1 MLSKRKKESLGKY
14 DVEKLH
20 SIEEACNVLKEI
32 TSSTKFDESIDLS
45 IRLGVDPKKPN
56 QMIRGVVSLPHG
68 TGKDIKVLVIC
79 ESDKNSEAEGAGA
92 DFVGLDD
99 YLDKI
104 KSGWLDF
111 DVLITT
117 PSCMPKIGILGR
129 FLGPR
134 GLMPNPKSGTV
145 TTDVGKAVKDVK
157 SGKIDFKVDKFG
169 IIHSSF
175 GKVSFSKEKMV
186 ENLKELL
193 QTILK
198 LKPNTLK
205 GVYVKSV
212 AVSST
217 MSTGI
222 KIDPNKI

>member
-1 MLSKRKKESLGKY
+1 M
-14 DVEKLH
+14 
-20 SIEEACNVLKEI
+20 
-32 TSSTKFDESIDLS
+32 
-45 IRLGVDPKKPN
+45 
-56 QMIRGVVSLPHG
+56 
-68 TGKDIKVLVIC
+68 
-79 ESDKNSEAEGAGA
+79 
-92 DFVGLDD
+92 DD

-117 PSCMPKIGILGR
+117 PSCMPKIGVLGR

-145 TTDVGKAVKDVK
+145 TTDIEKAVKDVK

-175 GKVSFSKEKMV
+175 GKVSFSKDKMV

-205 GVYVKSV
+205 GVYVRSI

-217 MSTGI
+217 MSTGV

>member
-1 MLSKRKKESLGKY
+1 MAISKNRKAALENINLNKSYSLADAAIIVK
-14 DVEKLH
+14 DNSKV
-20 SIEEACNVLKEI
+20 
-32 TSSTKFDESIDLS
+32 KFDASVDLS

-56 QMIRGVVSLPHG
+56 QMVRGVVSLPHG
-68 TGKDIKVLVIC
+68 TGKDVKVLVIC
-79 ESDKNSEAEGAGA
+79 ESDNNAAAEKAGA
-92 DFVGLDD
+92 DFIGLDD
-99 YLDKI
+99 YLEKI

-145 TTDVGKAVKDVK
+145 TTDVEKAVNDVK

-169 IIHSSF
+169 IINTSF
-175 GKVSFSKEKMV
+175 GKMSFTKNKMV

-205 GVYVKSV
+205 GTYVKSV
-212 AVSST
+212 SVSST
-217 MSTGI
+217 MGTGI

>member
-56 QMIRGVVSLPHG
+56 QMVRGVVSLPHG

-79 ESDKNSEAEGAGA
+79 ESDKNSEAEEAGA

>member
-14 DVEKLH
+14 DIDKLH
-20 SIEEACNVLKEI
+20 SIDDACGILKEI

-45 IRLGVDPKKPN
+45 IRLGVDPKQPN
-56 QMIRGVVSLPHG
+56 QMIRGVVSLPNG
-68 TGKDIKVLVIC
+68 TGKDVKVLVIC
-79 ESDKNSEAEGAGA
+79 EADNNSDAEKAGA
-92 DFVGLDD
+92 DFIGLED
-99 YLDKI
+99 YLEKI
-104 KSGWLDF
+104 KGGWLDF

-117 PSCMPKIGILGR
+117 PSCMPKIGVLGR

-145 TTDVGKAVKDVK
+145 TKEIGKAVKDVK

-175 GKVSFSKEKMV
+175 GKTSFSKEKMTQ
-186 ENLKELL
+186 NLNELL
-193 QTILK
+193 QTIVK

-205 GVYVKSV
+205 GVYVRSI
-212 AVSST
+212 AISST

>member
-14 DVEKLH
+14 DIDKLH
-20 SIEEACNVLKEI
+20 SIDDACGILKEI

-56 QMIRGVVSLPHG
+56 QMIRGVVSLPNG
-68 TGKDIKVLVIC
+68 TGKDVKVLVIC
-79 ESDKNSEAEGAGA
+79 EADNNSDAEKAGA
-92 DFVGLDD
+92 DFIGLED
-99 YLDKI
+99 YLEKI
-104 KSGWLDF
+104 KGGWLDF

-117 PSCMPKIGILGR
+117 PSCMPKIGVLGR

-145 TTDVGKAVKDVK
+145 TKEIGKAVKDVK

-175 GKVSFSKEKMV
+175 GKTSFSKDKMTQ
-186 ENLKELL
+186 NLNELL
-193 QTILK
+193 QTIVK
-198 LKPNTLK
+198 LQPNTLK
-205 GVYVKSV
+205 GVYVRSI
-212 AVSST
+212 AISST

>member
-14 DVEKLH
+14 DIEKMH
-20 SIEEACNVLKEI
+20 SIDEACSVLKEI

-56 QMIRGVVSLPHG
+56 QMVRGVVSLPHG
-68 TGKDIKVLVIC
+68 TGKDVKVLVIC
-79 ESDKNSEAEGAGA
+79 ESDKNSDADKSGA
-92 DFVGLDD
+92 DFVGLED

-117 PSCMPKIGILGR
+117 PSCMPKIGVLGR

-145 TTDVGKAVKDVK
+145 TTDIGKAVKDVK

-175 GKVSFSKEKMV
+175 GKTSFSKDKMV
-186 ENLKELL
+186 DNLNELL

-205 GVYVKSV
+205 GVYVRSI
-212 AVSST
+212 AISST

>member
-14 DVEKLH
+14 DIEKMH
-20 SIEEACNVLKEI
+20 SIDEACSVLKEI
-32 TSSTKFDESIDLS
+32 TSSIKFDESIDLS

-56 QMIRGVVSLPHG
+56 QMVRGVVSLPHG
-68 TGKDIKVLVIC
+68 TGKDVKVLVIC
-79 ESDKNSEAEGAGA
+79 ESDKNSDADKSGA
-92 DFVGLDD
+92 DFVGLED

-145 TTDVGKAVKDVK
+145 TNDVVKAVKDVK

-169 IIHSSF
+169 IIHASF
-175 GKVSFSKEKMV
+175 GKVSFSKDKMA

-205 GVYVKSV
+205 GVYVRSV
-212 AVSST
+212 AISST
-217 MSTGI
+217 MSPGI

>member
-1 MLSKRKKESLGKY
+1 
-14 DVEKLH
+14 
-20 SIEEACNVLKEI
+20 
-32 TSSTKFDESIDLS
+32 
-45 IRLGVDPKKPN
+45 
-56 QMIRGVVSLPHG
+56 
-68 TGKDIKVLVIC
+68 
-79 ESDKNSEAEGAGA
+79 
-92 DFVGLDD
+92 
-99 YLDKI
+99 
-104 KSGWLDF
+104 
-111 DVLITT
+111 
-117 PSCMPKIGILGR
+117 MPKIGILGR

-145 TTDVGKAVKDVK
+145 TTEIGKAVKDVK

-205 GVYVKSV
+205 GVYIKSV

>member
-14 DVEKLH
+14 DIDKLH
-20 SIEEACNVLKEI
+20 SIDEASSLLKEI
-32 TSSTKFDESIDLS
+32 TKSTKFDESVDLS

-56 QMIRGVVSLPHG
+56 QMVRGVVSLPHG
-68 TGKDIKVLVIC
+68 TGKDVKVLVIC
-79 ESDKNSEAEGAGA
+79 ESDNNSAAEKAGA
-92 DFVGLDD
+92 DFIGLDD
-99 YLDKI
+99 YLEKI

-117 PSCMPKIGILGR
+117 PSCMPKIGVLGR

-145 TTDVGKAVKDVK
+145 TTDIEKAVKDVK

-169 IIHSSF
+169 IINSSF
-175 GKVSFSKEKMV
+175 GKASFSKDKIV
-186 ENLKELL
+186 DNLKELL
-193 QTILK
+193 QTIIK

-205 GVYVKSV
+205 GTYVKSV
-212 AVSST
+212 TVSST

>member
-1 MLSKRKKESLGKY
+1 MLSKRKKEALGKY

-20 SIEEACNVLKEI
+20 SIDEACSVLKEI
-32 TSSTKFDESIDLS
+32 TNSTKFDESVDLS

-56 QMIRGVVSLPHG
+56 QMVRGVVSLPHG

-79 ESDKNSEAEGAGA
+79 ESDNASAAETAGA
-92 DFVGLDD
+92 DFIGLDD

-117 PSCMPKIGILGR
+117 PSCMPKIGVLGR

-145 TTDVGKAVKDVK
+145 TTDIEKAVKDVK

-175 GKVSFSKEKMV
+175 GKVSFSKDKMV

-205 GVYVKSV
+205 GIYVRSV
-212 AVSST
+212 AISST
-217 MSTGI
+217 MSTGV

>member
-56 QMIRGVVSLPHG
+56 QMVRGVVSLPHG
-68 TGKDIKVLVIC
+68 TGKDVKVLVIC
-79 ESDKNSEAEGAGA
+79 ESDKNSDADKSGA
-92 DFVGLDD
+92 DFVGLED

-117 PSCMPKIGILGR
+117 PSCMPKIGVLGR

-145 TTDVGKAVKDVK
+145 TTDIGKAVKDVK

-175 GKVSFSKEKMV
+175 GKTSFSKDKMV
-186 ENLKELL
+186 DNLNELL

-205 GVYVKSV
+205 GVYVRSI
-212 AVSST
+212 AISST

>member
-1 MLSKRKKESLGKY
+1 MLSKRKKEALGKY

-20 SIEEACNVLKEI
+20 SIDEACSVLKEI
-32 TSSTKFDESIDLS
+32 TTSTKFDESVDLS

-56 QMIRGVVSLPHG
+56 QMVRGVVSLPHG

-79 ESDKNSEAEGAGA
+79 ESDNASAAESAGA
-92 DFVGLDD
+92 DFIGLDD

-117 PSCMPKIGILGR
+117 PSCMPKIGVLGR

-145 TTDVGKAVKDVK
+145 TTDIEKAVKDVK

-175 GKVSFSKEKMV
+175 GKVSFSKDKMA

-205 GVYVKSV
+205 GVYVRSI

-217 MSTGI
+217 MSTGV

>member
-20 SIEEACNVLKEI
+20 SIEEACDLLKEI

-56 QMIRGVVSLPHG
+56 QMVRGVVSLPHG
-68 TGKDIKVLVIC
+68 TGKDVKVLVIC
-79 ESDKNSEAEGAGA
+79 ESDKISEAEASGA

-145 TTDVGKAVKDVK
+145 TTEIGKAVKDVK

-205 GVYVKSV
+205 GVYVRSV
-212 AVSST
+212 SVSST

>member
-1 MLSKRKKESLGKY
+1 MLSKRKKEALGKY
-14 DVEKLH
+14 DVEKLY
-20 SIEEACNVLKEI
+20 SIDEACNVLKEI

-68 TGKDIKVLVIC
+68 TGKDVKVLVIC
-79 ESDKNSEAEGAGA
+79 ESDKSSAAEEVGA

-145 TTDVGKAVKDVK
+145 TNDVVKAVKDVK

-169 IIHSSF
+169 IIHASF
-175 GKVSFSKEKMV
+175 GKVSFSKDKMA

-205 GVYVKSV
+205 GVYVRSV
-212 AVSST
+212 AISST
-217 MSTGI
+217 MSPGI

>member
-14 DVEKLH
+14 DLEQLH
-20 SIEEACNVLKEI
+20 SIDEACSILKKI

-56 QMIRGVVSLPHG
+56 QMVRGVVSLPNG

-79 ESDKNSEAEGAGA
+79 ESDNNSEAEKAGA
-92 DFVGLDD
+92 DFIGLED

-117 PSCMPKIGILGR
+117 PCCMPKIGVLGR

-134 GLMPNPKSGTV
+134 GLMANPKSGTV
-145 TTDVGKAVKDVK
+145 TTDIAKAVKDVK

-175 GKVSFSKEKMV
+175 GKVSFSEDKMV

-193 QTILK
+193 QTIIK

-212 AVSST
+212 AISST

>member
-1 MLSKRKKESLGKY
+1 MLSKRKKESLSKY
-14 DVEKLH
+14 DIDKLH
-20 SIEEACNVLKEI
+20 SIDEACSILKEI
-32 TSSTKFDESIDLS
+32 ASSSKFDESVDLS

-56 QMIRGVVSLPHG
+56 QMVRGVVSLPNG
-68 TGKDIKVLVIC
+68 TGKDVKVLVIC
-79 ESDKNSEAEGAGA
+79 ESDKNSDAEESGA

-145 TTDVGKAVKDVK
+145 TTDIGKAVKDVK

-175 GKVSFSKEKMV
+175 GKASFSKDKMV

-198 LKPNTLK
+198 LKPNNLK

-212 AVSST
+212 AISST